1 MFLSCEIVF
10 ATTTESQ
17 CYGSHLIRCLTDWP
31 PGCPIVSAS
40 ERDCP
45 GLFADMTMRYIHSDA
60 VEELV
65 PSAKPFIVNDLK
77 IQPVTLRIRL
87 PKTGVMMR
95 REAVGR

>member
-60 VEELV
+60 RKARGRV
-65 PSAKPFIVNDLK
+65 
-77 IQPVTLRIRL
+77 
-87 PKTGVMMR
+87 R
-95 REAVGR
+95 RRAGSFRQAIYCQ